1 MRLFALNIQIIIFVR
16 FTFQYKPQETADLV
30 TFTKKSS
37 MESFIF
43 CAVSGTEN
51 ELD

>member
-1 MRLFALNIQIIIFVR
+1 MNIQIIIFVR

-30 TFTKKSS
+30 SFTKKSS
-37 MESFIF
+37 TESFIF
-43 CAVSGTEN
+43 CTVSDTEN